1 MYAKGTAKEFLSIQ
15 ASKIQDVTR
24 SEAICAMT
32 TPYGEIVS
40 LSFSKVSY
48 KLLVTAKPTG
58 VEEFDDSDGE
68 PANRPTGRRRPY
80 EEQLAAD
87 IKKVIKA
94 SKEAHRLQQQTGD
107 SSEGASIIPEVPD
120 ELTGKFTT
128 LLEGAEDDSH
138 QSDDEHVNEGDI
150 TWLSIDE
157 EEKGNEDDD
166 DEDDDRSI
174 DIEETDDERTDSE
187 YGDQGMTDADK
198 IIADKLEEEKG
209 DEEVEQANDDQAQ
222 EDQVKDYIVGTLV
235 TMSQKEKPEVPR
247 SSSSR
252 SLSSNYGNQFLNV
265 SFDTSLVSIIKD
277 HTDTEINLL
286 LDIPIQQEIPHDLST
301 PLLDVLVSVIPPPT
315 TATPTPLITLLPTP
329 PITSEAP
336 PTPILTTTTTTEVP
350 VHLVYEFKALTETL
364 QRLSSLEKEVD
375 KQKKVNQ

>member
-1 MYAKGTAKEFLSIQ
+1 GS
-15 ASKIQDVTR
+15 
-24 SEAICAMT
+24 
-32 TPYGEIVS
+32 
-40 LSFSKVSY
+40 
-48 KLLVTAKPTG
+48 
-58 VEEFDDSDGE
+58 
-68 PANRPTGRRRPY
+68 
-80 EEQLAAD
+80 
-87 IKKVIKA
+87 
-94 SKEAHRLQQQTGD
+94 
-107 SSEGASIIPEVPD
+107 
-120 ELTGKFTT
+120 
-128 LLEGAEDDSH
+128 EDDSH

-166 DEDDDRSI
+166 DKDDDRSI

-198 IIADKLEEEKG
+198 IIANKLEEEKG

-252 SLSSNYGNQFLNV
+252 SLSLNYAIEASVQANV
-265 SFDTSLVSIIKD
+265 INKVKNRLPKVVKDLVESRMESTVQNVLQKDPINLEQHESQKDALGICKINLDIIKD

-336 PTPILTTTTTTEVP
+336 PTPILTTTTTEVP
-350 VHLVYEFKALTETL
+350 IPLVHEFKALTETL

-375 KQKKVNQ
+375 KQKKVNQSDFIRESIRSQVPPALNEFLGSSLGDPL